1 MPEPSSPSEIARE
14 TLRRLA
20 MRRIQ
25 PTPENFRE
33 LYHEIAGIAA
43 EDPFPERQLK
53 QIAAALPRATPD
65 QLRIARQFEA
75 GLTGWSDFRQQLIA
89 SLGTKEELPWNALI
103 RDLMQQLERRQ
114 QGLNSIVKQ
123 EALQRVLES
132 SLDPE
137 LLHSRLSGLV
147 KGWSQI
153 PGAMAA
159 AASEEMASAT
169 PAPPV
174 PAEANA
180 AQSSAVTDAWRT
192 LLADTLDTA
201 IGMLLIDTPELA
213 GEAKAL
219 GNVLR
224 KPEAGSEQAFSERLK
239 QFSYKVQWVAQDQSY
254 IRQAL
259 LNLLQL
265 LIENISELVVE
276 DKYLQNQMSVLLEL
290 FRKPLDKTSLE
301 ELGERL
307 RDVIFKQGTLKRSL
321 SDAQDKLREMLEHF
335 VQRLGELAD
344 STGDYHA
351 KVSAFAER
359 VSSASSLPEL
369 SGLIDEIVRET
380 RQIESKALHS
390 QEELQSLRAAVD
402 QANRE
407 IARLETELE
416 TASELVRHD
425 PLTGALNRKG
435 LDEMIARE
443 LARMQRR
450 NSRLS
455 IALLDVDDFKK
466 LNDTFG
472 HTTGD
477 EALKHLAR
485 VIRENIRPQDSSGRY
500 GGEEFLILLPDTGLD
515 DGVSALRR
523 LQREL
528 TRRFFLHDNQKLLIT
543 FSAGVAEV
551 PPGEQDVQ
559 QVIDRADKAMYRAKK
574 AGKNRVEGG

>member
-1 MPEPSSPSEIARE
+1 MAEPSSPSEIARE
-14 TLRRLA
+14 ALRRLA

-33 LYHEIAGIAA
+33 LYHEISGIAA

-53 QIAAALPRATPD
+53 QIAASLPRTTPE
-65 QLRIARQFEA
+65 QVRIARQFEA
-75 GLTGWSDFRQQLIA
+75 GLTGWGDFRQQLVS
-89 SLGTKEELPWNALI
+89 SLSVREELPWNTLI
-103 RDLMQQLERRQ
+103 RDLLQQLERRQ
-114 QGLNSIVKQ
+114 QGLNSVVKQ
-123 EALQRVLES
+123 EALARVLES

-137 LLHSRLSGLV
+137 LLHGRLGGLI

-153 PGAMAA
+153 PGAMSVQAA
-159 AASEEMASAT
+159 GEEESPATAQPEPAAPLMASA
-169 PAPPV
+169 
-174 PAEANA
+174 
-180 AQSSAVTDAWRT
+180 SATDGWRN

-213 GEAKAL
+213 SEAKAL
-219 GNVLR
+219 GNMLR
-224 KPEAGSEQAFSERLK
+224 KPEAGSEQSFSERLK

-321 SDAQDKLREMLEHF
+321 TDAQDKLREMLEHF
-335 VQRLGELAD
+335 VQRLGELAE
-344 STGDYHA
+344 STGDYHS
-351 KVSAFAER
+351 KVSAFADR
-359 VSSASSLPEL
+359 VSAASSLPEL
-369 SGLIDEIVRET
+369 SGLIEEIVAET

-390 QEELQSLRAAVD
+390 QEELKSLRAAVD

-450 NSRLS
+450 KTRLS

-500 GGEEFLILLPDTGLD
+500 GGEEFLILLPDTGLE
-515 DGVSALRR
+515 DGLSALRR

-551 PPGEQDVQ
+551 MPDDQEVQ

>member
-1 MPEPSSPSEIARE
+1 MAEPTSPSEIARE

-33 LYHEIAGIAA
+33 LYHEISGIAA

-53 QIAAALPRATPD
+53 QIATALPRATPE

-75 GLTGWSDFRQQLIA
+75 GLTGWSDFRQQLVA
-89 SLGTKEELPWNALI
+89 SLGAREELPWNALI
-103 RDLMQQLERRQ
+103 RDLLQQLERRQ
-114 QGLNSIVKQ
+114 QGLNSVVKQ
-123 EALQRVLES
+123 EALSRVLES
-132 SLDPE
+132 SVDPE
-137 LLHSRLSGLV
+137 LLHTRLSGLI
-147 KGWSQI
+147 KGWAQI
-153 PGAMAA
+153 PGAMSAPTPLDDEATPPAQAPTAA
-159 AASEEMASAT
+159 ATTTIPTA
-169 PAPPV
+169 
-174 PAEANA
+174 
-180 AQSSAVTDAWRT
+180 TDAWRS

-219 GNVLR
+219 GNMLR
-224 KPEAGSEQAFSERLK
+224 KPEPGTEQAFSERLK

-290 FRKPLDKTSLE
+290 FRKPLDKHSLE

-321 SDAQDKLREMLEHF
+321 TDAQDKLREMLEHF

-344 STGDYHA
+344 STSDYHA
-351 KVSAFAER
+351 KVSVFADR
-359 VSSASSLPEL
+359 VASASSLPEL
-369 SGLIDEIVRET
+369 SGLITEIVRET

-450 NSRLS
+450 KTRLS

-500 GGEEFLILLPDTGLD
+500 GGEEFLILLPDTGLE
-515 DGVSALRR
+515 DGLSALRR

-551 PPGEQDVQ
+551 MPDDQEVQ